1 MTNSKYNYGLNFGSR
16 YTLTKGLYPV
26 FNDLFTRLRCAL
38 LDREINLSVV
48 KRMTLSCS
56 ISDFDREI
64 RQTNNAVHT
73 DFRIRQVKLN
83 YMDLVTGYTLSTAI
97 TYSGKNNP
105 FENLVLIGPVGYNQI
120 LAERTK
126 DLHSDN
132 LCDIP
137 DYQIINAICE
147 VYNAYKFGKSRKE
160 LIYINRVFETYRV
173 HLLHWSE
180 IINHALIKHT
190 EKPHLPALVRNLLKR
205 PSDFLKLGNTLTV
218 HHNYGELRTVT
229 TKYCLVAYGLQ
240 LFLEYSTDKKLVDI
254 NLKIYQPLNT
264 DTQHYASVL
273 LDELNNLSHN
283 KSAFKELKNYK
294 F

>member
-26 FNDLFTRLRCAL
+26 FNDLFTRLRRAL

-56 ISDFDREI
+56 INDFEREI
-64 RQTNNAVHT
+64 RQTNNAGHA

-97 TYSGKNNP
+97 TYSGKDNP
-105 FENLVLIGPVGYNQI
+105 FENLVLIGPCDYSQI
-120 LAERTK
+120 LVERTK

-137 DYQIINAICE
+137 DYQVINAICE

-173 HLLHWSE
+173 HLVHWAE
-180 IINHALIKHT
+180 IINHALIKHAK
-190 EKPHLPALVRNLLKR
+190 KPHLPSLVQNLLKK
-205 PSDFLKLGNTLTV
+205 PSDFLKLGNILTMR
-218 HHNYGELRTVT
+218 HNYGDLNT
-229 TKYCLVAYGLQ
+229 TTIKYCLTAYGLQ

-254 NLKIYQPLNT
+254 NLQIYQPLNT
-264 DTQHYASVL
+264 DTQYYASVL
-273 LDELNNLSHN
+273 FNELNNLSHN
-283 KSAFKELKNYK
+283 KSAFKELEDYK